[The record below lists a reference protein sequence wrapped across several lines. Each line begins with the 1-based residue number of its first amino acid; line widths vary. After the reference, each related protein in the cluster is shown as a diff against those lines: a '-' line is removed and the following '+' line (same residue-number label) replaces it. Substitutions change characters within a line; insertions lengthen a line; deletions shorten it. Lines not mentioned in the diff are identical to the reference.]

1 MSVAFKLFLW
11 LFEFKLK
18 RVPDD
23 KKVIFLTNQLLDEL
37 EGQGYDCSP
46 THRDL
51 FSLNVSWFKESETSL
66 RVGSVIHHWEINGKR
81 GSLA

>member
-1 MSVAFKLFLW
+1 MSVAFKWFLW

-23 KKVIFLTNQLLDEL
+23 KKVIFLANQLLDEL
-37 EGQGYDCSP
+37 EGQGYDCTP
-46 THRDL
+46 TNSDL
-51 FSLNVSWFKESETSL
+51 FCLNVSWYKDSKTSL
-66 RVGSVIHHWEINGKR
+66 RVWSIIKNWEINGKR